1 MVSSLPVITVF
12 KHFFALSEHFNIRL
26 LHSDSS
32 VTILRLQI
40 IPFVA
45 SAEFPLLLVQ
55 VFEWTE
61 DIIFL

>member
-1 MVSSLPVITVF
+1 MVSSLLLISLNIF
-12 KHFFALSEHFNIRL
+12 LLSEHFNILL

-61 DIIFL
+61 VIIFL